1 MNAQRKEFT
10 QNTIRCE
17 HCGNKTFMKIIAKGK
32 YTEYDDSPDED
43 GIHYSWTD
51 YHIEN
56 LFCPNCNKLNVIGF
70 NVSEDIDS
78 INMPNYQP
86 ISSSEIY
93 YLYPLLKDFGN
104 NSPNIQDIRNTYREA
119 NTCFQIELY
128 TSSVIMCRKTV
139 EMLCLYFDINQPS
152 TLDRK
157 LAKMRDEKIIDNKF
171 YEWANALKSFGN
183 EAVHTSE
190 KFSKEDAQDILDFT
204 YALVEY
210 CIDFNYKFKQLLKRR
225 GKGEL
230 SPISEV
236 TTLPEK
242 TINTLIE
249 SLNAEQN
256 SIRYY
261 AAIVLIQKEIEI
273 EKAILVLINL
283 TEKGRF
289 ISNATNCL
297 KNLGL
302 KAIPKLIN
310 ALKTHS
316 SSNVR
321 SAAAT
326 LLGDISVSNP
336 DVISAIVDALK
347 DTNEEVQYK
356 AAIAL
361 EKLGF
366 PAINTFA
373 KMYHVQVNSE
383 S

>member
-1 MNAQRKEFT
+1 M
-10 QNTIRCE
+10 
-17 HCGNKTFMKIIAKGK
+17 
-32 YTEYDDSPDED
+32 
-43 GIHYSWTD
+43 
-51 YHIEN
+51 
-56 LFCPNCNKLNVIGF
+56 IGF
-70 NVSEDIDS
+70 NVSEDTYTV
-78 INMPNYQP
+78 NMPNYQP

-93 YLYPLLKDFGN
+93 YLYPLLKDFGD

-119 NTCFQIELY
+119 NTSFKIGLY

-171 YEWANALKSFGN
+171 YEWANVLKSFGN

-225 GKGEL
+225 GKGEIF
-230 SPISEV
+230 PISEV

-283 TEKGRF
+283 TDKGRF
-289 ISNATNCL
+289 NSNATNCL

-310 ALKTHS
+310 ALKTHNS
-316 SSNVR
+316 STVR

-326 LLGDISVSNP
+326 ILGDIGVSNP

-347 DTNEEVQYK
+347 DTNEY
-356 AAIAL
+356 A
-361 EKLGF
+361 
-366 PAINTFA
+366 P
-373 KMYHVQVNSE
+373 Y
-383 S
+383 